1 MTLRYGGVDRANGT
15 RGRRHADFRDWHEW
29 LFYEHERELSACC
42 VYAEMPLRGFR
53 QRGWPCLPMQQH
65 LNRNYGMAAPCYCTS
80 VNKESENLAQHRRQ
94 HWMTYI
100 RTRLERSAWEKERRG
115 NDARA
120 AGGRAKR
127 PEGSSDVGPKGW
139 PVLDLSQ
146 SPVRVLGHELRFDE
160 IGRLPTTEAK
170 EDVEM
175 RGVGPVDPQC
185 PEDTKSRGGRLAG
198 RHVPVG

>member
-1 MTLRYGGVDRANGT
+1 MDDVHTNETGT
-15 RGRRHADFRDWHEW
+15 QCLGKGEKRKRRE
-29 LFYEHERELSACC
+29 
-42 VYAEMPLRGFR
+42 G
-53 QRGWPCLPMQQH
+53 
-65 LNRNYGMAAPCYCTS
+65 
-80 VNKESENLAQHRRQ
+80 
-94 HWMTYI
+94 
-100 RTRLERSAWEKERRG
+100 
-115 NDARA
+115 
-120 AGGRAKR
+120 GGRT
-127 PEGSSDVGPKGW
+127 GLSDQKVLRTLAPKGW

-146 SPVRVLGHELRFDE
+146 SPVRVLGYELRFDE

>member
-1 MTLRYGGVDRANGT
+1 MPGKRREEETT
-15 RGRRHADFRDWHEW
+15 RGRED
-29 LFYEHERELSACC
+29 
-42 VYAEMPLRGFR
+42 G
-53 QRGWPCLPMQQH
+53 
-65 LNRNYGMAAPCYCTS
+65 
-80 VNKESENLAQHRRQ
+80 
-94 HWMTYI
+94 
-100 RTRLERSAWEKERRG
+100 
-115 NDARA
+115 
-120 AGGRAKR
+120 AKR

-146 SPVRVLGHELRFDE
+146 SPVRVLGYELRFDE

-185 PEDTKSRGGRLAG
+185 PGDTKSRGGRLAE